1 MLRLNCPFCG
11 LRDHNEFTYLED
23 ASVQMPSFEDTSEK
37 AWFEAVF
44 LRENPRG
51 VHIEHWHHIHGCRMI
66 LRVERDTL
74 THEISKVEAAHPAF
88 SQILGPVKVKSKSS
102 RNAKAVT

>member
-11 LRDHNEFTYLED
+11 LRDHHEFAYLED

-37 AWFEAVF
+37 AWFEAIF

-51 VHIEHWHHIHGCRMI
+51 VHVEHWHHVNGCRMI
-66 LRVERDTL
+66 LRVERDTH
-74 THEISKVEAAHPAF
+74 THVISKVEAAHPALRKMF
-88 SQILGPVKVKSKSS
+88 VPAKAKSKSS
-102 RNAKAVT
+102 RKAKAKT

>member
-11 LRDHNEFTYLED
+11 LRDHHEFVYLED
-23 ASVQMPSFEDTSEK
+23 ASVKMPSLDNTSQK

-51 VHIEHWHHIHGCRMI
+51 AHVEHWHHIYGCRMI
-66 LRVERDTL
+66 LQVERDTQ
-74 THEISKVEAAHPAF
+74 THIISSVEAAHPAF
-88 SQILGPVKVKSKSS
+88 RQMLSTASAKSKLSF
-102 RNAKAVT
+102 KAEEDT

>member
-11 LRDHNEFTYLED
+11 LRDHHEFAYLED

-44 LRENPRG
+44 LRKIRAVFMWNIGIISMG
-51 VHIEHWHHIHGCRMI
+51 VE
-66 LRVERDTL
+66 
-74 THEISKVEAAHPAF
+74 
-88 SQILGPVKVKSKSS
+88 
-102 RNAKAVT
+102 

>member
-11 LRDHNEFTYLED
+11 LRDHHEFAYLED
-23 ASVQMPSFEDTSEK
+23 ASVQMPSLEDTSEK

-51 VHIEHWHHIHGCRMI
+51 AHVENWHHIHGCRMI
-66 LRVERDTL
+66 LRVERDTQ
-74 THEISKVEAAHPAF
+74 THVISKIEAAHPAF
-88 SQILGPVKVKSKSS
+88 RQMLSPVRSNSKPS
-102 RNAKAVT
+102 RKAKAET